1 MCTQLFFATY
11 KKLNFEC
18 SAAIFYKYKPKT
30 SWKWTAAVPALPRPS
45 FSPHCGIQNC
55 LRISGIIPPLISL
68 CGSGGGG
75 GSSVFSP
82 NEEAPR
88 CLTLWT
94 PPARLHLRLTNVLLF
109 SLLLKLSLADTPT
122 GVTANAVQVRSP
134 PFTCCAFLT
143 SATASLS
150 WHTMHRRVHVICIQI
165 QTRFA
170 ESLRTHTLLLL
181 HKFHSGDQCIAGNS
195 G

>member
-1 MCTQLFFATY
+1 MCTQLFFY
-11 KKLNFEC
+11 KKMNFEC
-18 SAAIFYKYKPKT
+18 SAAIFYKYKPEDLMKMDCRCSCSPPTPPPTPPSLLIVGFKT
-30 SWKWTAAVPALPRPS
+30 VSGSAAS
-45 FSPHCGIQNC
+45 FRRS
-55 LRISGIIPPLISL
+55 SL
-68 CGSGGGG
+68 CGSGG
-75 GSSVFSP
+75 VFSP

-109 SLLLKLSLADTPT
+109 STLLKLSLADTPT

-150 WHTMHRRVHVICIQI
+150 WHTMLTRVVRVICIQI

-170 ESLRTHTLLLL
+170 ESLRTHALLLL
-181 HKFHSGDQCIAGNS
+181 HKFRGADQCIAGNS